1 MEKKKEISV
10 FDLNTTASSTDCTGL
25 IKLIPETDEEY
36 AAYHELYDYGPLPEC
51 VKKNKEK
58 KSSD

>member
-25 IKLIPETDEEY
+25 IKIIPETDEEY
-36 AAYHELYDYGPLPEC
+36 AAYHELYDYGPLPD
-51 VKKNKEK
+51 KGKNNKE
-58 KSSD
+58 